1 MSARITINGV
11 AGSNANLPLNVL
23 VQLNNQNTGG
33 EVTFLWSIV
42 SQPAGPTDSLSAT
55 NIQNPT
61 LTPQK
66 EGTYLIQ
73 LTVNAGMDGE
83 ATDRQI
89 AGILDLKTGQRI
101 PAAQETVQTSATL
114 GWSQAVDPLLQETLD
129 RMSRNG
135 GIVTCQAL
143 SNLTYGT
150 PVGLELALNIKV
162 GLPGQEKVP
171 GAGVVLGNQTT
182 NMRLP
187 VGVMLGPVGGD
198 GGDATTNE
206 LVDVLLLGLFTG
218 GSYTLGTWA
227 VGAGVYVSDT
237 GTLVRTPGTGVKRIG
252 TCLTVSTGSGF
263 DVPDFWIDSFAFT
276 PPPVVMR
283 YQGTVPASGTVLW
296 AEAVPS
302 VTHIPVGLGGT
313 RAYCGTP
320 PASGQTATLTLL
332 NGIIAAGTITFADTG
347 VATLVLAAGSTLA
360 AGTVLS
366 LKATTDPHG
375 LSDVTVALVAE

>member
-23 VQLNNQNTGG
+23 TQLNNQNTGG

-61 LTPQK
+61 FTPKK

-73 LTVNAGMDGE
+73 LTVNAGAAGE

-135 GIVTCQAL
+135 GIVTGQAL
-143 SNLTYGT
+143 ANLTYGT
-150 PVGLELALNIKV
+150 VVGLELVVNIKV
-162 GLPGQEKVP
+162 SLPGQEKVP
-171 GAGVVLGNQTT
+171 GIGALLANQTT

-187 VGVMLGPVGGD
+187 AGVLLGPVGSD
-198 GGDATTNE
+198 GSNATTNQ

-218 GSYTLGTWA
+218 APYSLGTWS

-252 TCLTVSTGSGF
+252 TVLTVSTASGF
-263 DVPDFWIDSFAFT
+263 DVPDFWIDGFAVT
-276 PPPVVMR
+276 PQVLMR
-283 YQGTVPASGTVLW
+283 YQGTVPAIGTALW
-296 AEAVPS
+296 AESVPS
-302 VTHIPVGLGGT
+302 VTHIPRGLGGT

-320 PASGQTATLTLL
+320 PATGQTATLTLL
-332 NGIIAAGTITFADTG
+332 NGALVAGTITFADTG
-347 VATLVLAAGSTLA
+347 VATLVLATGATLT

-375 LSDVTVALVAE
+375 LSDVTVALVTE